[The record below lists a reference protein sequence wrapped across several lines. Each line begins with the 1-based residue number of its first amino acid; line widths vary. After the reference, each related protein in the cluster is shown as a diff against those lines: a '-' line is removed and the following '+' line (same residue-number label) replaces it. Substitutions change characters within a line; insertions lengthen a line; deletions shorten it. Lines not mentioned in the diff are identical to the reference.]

1 MKWQPVA
8 AMLALIALALWLVLG
23 EAAKEEVVL
32 ADGAHAVQLRVG
44 TGKGWV
50 EVKGVAGPDQEL
62 RVRFVGERA
71 PPKTLTRAEFTAI
84 FGDLPLRLVD
94 EHRENWLFNVL
105 NITSWAGLAWVV
117 LGFVGQALFFARL
130 LVQWIASERE
140 QRSVVPVMFWWF
152 SLLGGAMLFAYFVWR
167 RDIVGVLG
175 QTTGVVVY
183 MRNLRLIY
191 AKKPAPA
198 GA

>member
-1 MKWQPVA
+1 MG
-8 AMLALIALALWLVLG
+8 LLILLGLWLVAGPVGGSGVKPRENAIVTEIRVGNTRGVVEVTGTAADQKFRVLTRDG
-23 EAAKEEVVL
+23 YESPEMTRPQFEATFGPGVAHEAA
-32 ADGAHAVQLRVG
+32 DGRAN
-44 TGKGWV
+44 WV
-50 EVKGVAGPDQEL
+50 F
-62 RVRFVGERA
+62 R
-71 PPKTLTRAEFTAI
+71 
-84 FGDLPLRLVD
+84 
-94 EHRENWLFNVL
+94 VL
-105 NITSWAGLAWVV
+105 NITSWVGLAWVV

-152 SLLGGAMLFAYFVWR
+152 SLLGGVMLFAYFVWR

-191 AKKPAPA
+191 AAKLAPTR
-198 GA
+198 